1 METWLGKLVST
12 TTLYSCSGVISM
24 SAFKAGNDMVKP
36 ISLLALV
43 IVYAP
48 ELGSVPLPVTVPL
61 WQLVYHDSVLNYVA
75 EGGYT
80 TERFRI
86 SGGDYLAFLAL
97 YGLLPTQFDK
107 KELYLSQTMR
117 EAYTSEMIRHEYL
130 TPVRNGFRAVAHSL
144 FGDGTEV
151 VANFTDS
158 PFLYE
163 GRETPP
169 HDFIL
174 FKRGEK

>member
-1 METWLGKLVST
+1 M
-12 TTLYSCSGVISM
+12 
-24 SAFKAGNDMVKP
+24 
-36 ISLLALV
+36 
-43 IVYAP
+43 
-48 ELGSVPLPVTVPL
+48 PL

-107 KELYLSQTMR
+107 KELYLSRTMR
-117 EAYTSEMIRHEYL
+117 EAYTSEMVRHEYL
-130 TPVRNGFRAVAHSL
+130 TPVLDGFRAVAHSL

>member
-1 METWLGKLVST
+1 
-12 TTLYSCSGVISM
+12 
-24 SAFKAGNDMVKP
+24 
-36 ISLLALV
+36 
-43 IVYAP
+43 
-48 ELGSVPLPVTVPL
+48 
-61 WQLVYHDSVLNYVA
+61 
-75 EGGYT
+75 
-80 TERFRI
+80 
-86 SGGDYLAFLAL
+86 
-97 YGLLPTQFDK
+97 
-107 KELYLSQTMR
+107 MR
-117 EAYTSEMIRHEYL
+117 EAYTSEMVRHEYL
-130 TPVRNGFRAVAHSL
+130 TPVRDGFRAVAHSL

>member
-1 METWLGKLVST
+1 MHFLKETFGSLATEGSPVEIYLAEVDLGAYGSIGFPAAVPP
-12 TTLYSCSGVISM
+12 TLS
-24 SAFKAGNDMVKP
+24 
-36 ISLLALV
+36 
-43 IVYAP
+43 
-48 ELGSVPLPVTVPL
+48 PLPVAVPL

-97 YGLLPTQFDK
+97 YGLLPTQFDE
-107 KELYLSQTMR
+107 KELYLSRTMR
-117 EAYTSEMIRHEYL
+117 EAYTSEMVRHEYL
-130 TPVRNGFRAVAHSL
+130 TPVRDGFRAVAHSL